1 MNNEEGKPQRYLEV
15 REEMKEIFHI
25 FWETIVP
32 RYFPEVKDDDEL
44 ADFLLNELME
54 ELKEDLAAG
63 REWNKTKE
71 D

>member
-1 MNNEEGKPQRYLEV
+1 MNNEEKKLRYFEA
-15 REEMKEIFHI
+15 RERMKEIFRE
-25 FWETIVP
+25 FWEAVIP
-32 RYFPEVKDDDEL
+32 RFFPEVKDDDEL